1 MRRIRLAVVEDH
13 PLYLEGILSRISRQP
28 DLIEIV
34 ATGNSG
40 ECLERILADETPDVI
55 LLDWVLPAKQD
66 EHVRQGKAKYSTVG
80 ALERI
85 NQLENPPHILILSAE
100 TSAFTIQT
108 ALDLGA
114 DAYIVKDDVSSMDLG
129 EFIVRVWRGEMCLS
143 PEANKI
149 VKEAYLLDPL
159 ESPTEAELELASD
172 ILAYPGD
179 KWFARAL
186 RLKKSYGTIKN
197 QRTSLYRRLRV
208 TNKAD
213 AIRVLEEIGIEPTF
227 RG

>member
-40 ECLERILADETPDVI
+40 ECLERILAEAEADVI
-55 LLDWVLPAKQD
+55 LLDWVLPAKRD
-66 EHVRQGKAKYSTVG
+66 DHVRQGKAKYSTVG

-85 NQLENPPHILILSAE
+85 NQIENPPHILILSAE

-129 EFIVRVWRGEMCLS
+129 DFIVRVWRGEMCLS

-149 VKEAYLLDPL
+149 LRESYLQDPP
-159 ESPTEAELELASD
+159 ESPTDAEMELARD
-172 ILAYPGD
+172 ILSHPGD
-179 KWFARAL
+179 KWLARAV
-186 RLKKSYGTIKN
+186 RLGKSYGTVKN
-197 QRTSLYRRLRV
+197 QRTSLYRKLRV
-208 TNKAD
+208 TNKTD
-213 AIRVLEEIGIEPTF
+213 AIRKLEEMGIEPLF
-227 RG
+227 R